1 MHRNLLVLWLG
12 ASVAIFVALV
22 GGVVAQQPTPP
33 AKDSLAAAIDAPAR
47 SLDASGGSAAPVR
60 ELVRIVT
67 SGSWPELM
75 GWLAEH
81 GVAVIAIV
89 AVVSAILWLAN
100 MLEGRIV
107 ALLARRGEH
116 RPGEESEARART
128 LVSVLH
134 NALRTVAVVVGFIM
148 VLDELA
154 VPIGPLLGGVAVIGL
169 AVAFG
174 AQSLIKDYFTGFMV
188 LLEQQYVIGDVVQLG
203 ASVGEVERIT
213 LRLTVLRDQEGRVHF
228 IPHGQITTVI
238 NLTHGWARAVVEI
251 RVAYREDVDRVIDE
265 LHKLA
270 DGLRADEDFGPLI
283 IDAPQILGVD
293 ALSNTSLVVKL
304 RLKTLP
310 TKRDE
315 VKRELLRR
323 IKRRFSELGIE
334 MAA

>member
-1 MHRNLLVLWLG
+1 MI
-12 ASVAIFVALV
+12 AALA
-22 GGVVAQQPTPP
+22 GGVNAQQPARQAAETAAP
-33 AKDSLAAAIDAPAR
+33 AALAAARTMDAAGNPA
-47 SLDASGGSAAPVR
+47 GPVR
-60 ELVRIVT
+60 ELVHILFT
-67 SGSWPELM
+67 GSWPELV
-75 GWLAEH
+75 GWLADH
-81 GVAVIAIV
+81 GVALIAIV
-89 AVVSAILWLAN
+89 AVVLAILWLGN
-100 MLEGRIV
+100 LLEGRIV
-107 ALLARRGEH
+107 ALLARGGHQRTG
-116 RPGEESEARART
+116 GDSEARAKT

-134 NALRTVAVVVGFIM
+134 NALRTIAVLLGLFM
-148 VLDELA
+148 VLEELA
-154 VPIGPLLGGVAVIGL
+154 VPIGSLLGGVAVAGL

-238 NLTHGWARAVVEI
+238 NLTHGWARAVVEV
-251 RVAYREDVDRVIDE
+251 RVAYREDVDRVIGE
-265 LHKLA
+265 LRKLA
-270 DGLRADEDFGPLI
+270 DELRADDTFGPLI

-293 ALSNTSLVVKL
+293 AISNTALTVKL

-323 IKRRFSELGIE
+323 IKKRFSELGIE
-334 MAA
+334 LAA